1 MKPAFTKYPRPI
13 FLFIFLMTFF
23 FCKDVFCQK
32 KYEVQYIFSGKDT
45 SYPIQQLDLKTTFQ
59 TKSLAQTYI
68 DELPETILNKGFLAA
83 SVDSIFYDSALAKV
97 KVYLGEKYKW
107 AQIATDSIDP
117 NVLDYIGWNE
127 KQFNHKIIDFA
138 RLRSEQQ
145 KILEYYEDIGFPFVE
160 VSLKNIQIN
169 NDSIRAQ
176 LNVKKGAL
184 YYIDSIHV
192 YGKVKIKNL
201 FLQHYLGIYNGSVY
215 DFQKLKEVSKL
226 LGNLP
231 FLQQQQSWDVT
242 MYGTGATLNLYL
254 KPKRSSQMSALIGF
268 EPGNTITGKAQI
280 TADVHLDL
288 KNTLGDGESILVN
301 WQQLQA
307 QSPRLNLGYI
317 HPYIF
322 NSNFGF
328 KFSFDLLK
336 SDSSYLQ
343 LNGIFGL
350 QYIISANKTF
360 NIFYQ
365 SEKSY
370 LLSGGIDTTEIIA
383 TKTLPP
389 NIDMSSGNV
398 GIGYH
403 FVNTNYRLNP
413 RKGNE
418 FDITATAGIKRTSKN
433 TNITSLK
440 DPSDS
445 AFNFNSLYD
454 SIKLKTYQFKIIA
467 SEAHYFPIG
476 KSSVLKTAASVGF
489 LESPQTFQNE
499 LFRIGGNQL
508 LRGFDEESI
517 YANNYAVFTLEY
529 RYLMG
534 INSYFFGFSDVGFT
548 KTKILDSEY
557 SNSFISGGIGLAFET
572 KFGLLNLNYAVGKR
586 NDVNFNLSSASKI
599 SFGYINYF

>member
-1 MKPAFTKYPRPI
+1 MKTAFTKYPRPI
-13 FLFIFLMTFF
+13 FLLIFLMTLFF
-23 FCKDVFCQK
+23 SENVFCQK
-32 KYEVQYIFSGKDT
+32 KYEVQYILSGKDT
-45 SYPIQQLDLKTTFQ
+45 LYKIQQFDLKAAFE
-59 TKSLAQTYI
+59 TKSAAQNYI
-68 DELPETILNKGFLAA
+68 NKLPEAILNKGFLAA
-83 SVDSIFYDSALAKV
+83 SVDSVFYDSSLAKV
-97 KVYLGEKYKW
+97 KVHLGEKYKW
-107 AQIATDSIDP
+107 AQIATDSIDQ

-127 KQFNHKIIDFA
+127 KQFDHKIIDFD
-138 RLRSEQQ
+138 RLRSEQE
-145 KILEYYEDIGFPFVE
+145 KILEYYENSGFPFAE
-160 VSLKNIQIN
+160 VSLTNIEIK

-176 LNVKKGAL
+176 INIKKGAL
-184 YYIDSIHV
+184 YHIDSIRI

-201 FLQHYLGIYNGSVY
+201 FLQHYLGIYDGSVY
-215 DFQKLKEVSKL
+215 DYQKLKDISKL
-226 LGNLP
+226 LKNLP

-288 KNTLGDGESILVN
+288 KNTLGDGESILAN

-307 QSPRLNLGYI
+307 QSPRLNLGYT

-328 KFSFDLLK
+328 NFSFDLLK

-343 LNGIFGL
+343 LNGTFGL
-350 QYIISANKTF
+350 QYLISASKTF
-360 NIFYQ
+360 QIFYQ
-365 SEKSY
+365 SQKSY
-370 LLSGGIDTTEIIA
+370 LLSGGVDTSQIIA

-389 NIDMSSGNV
+389 NIDVGSGNI

-418 FDITATAGIKRTSKN
+418 WDITATAGIKRTSKN
-433 TNITSLK
+433 NNITSLK

-454 SIKLKTYQFKIIA
+454 SIKMKTYQFKIVA
-467 SEAHYFPIG
+467 SASHYFPIG
-476 KSSVLKTAASVGF
+476 KSSTLKTEASVGI

-499 LFRIGGNQL
+499 LFRIGGYQL

-517 YANNYAVFTLEY
+517 YANNYAVFTGEY
-529 RYLMG
+529 RYLVG
-534 INSYFFGFSDVGFT
+534 TNSYFFGFSDVGFT
-548 KTKILDSEY
+548 KTKIPNSEY

-586 NDVNFNLSSASKI
+586 NDVNFNFKNASKI